1 MLLLLQILPEAGGAW
16 LLTLGR
22 LGAQAAVGRWEAD
35 RVRALL
41 QQVEAALGP
50 DAWPVL
56 GVEGEDAE
64 LTEAEDRVGRLLGEA
79 LSASPPLGR
88 ALAQAQGAAEASGQP
103 LRLLVDAQETAARAL
118 PWECLAL
125 YEGAVPLERG
135 GTGLL
140 ARLSAAVRTPGQGR
154 LLPAIWCA
162 DPEDPGVE
170 RLSAQVRRVCAQ
182 AGLDPVQDA
191 TDPAPGAEPLLLFL
205 IGHGESVDQRLH
217 LSGQDGSVAPGTVAH
232 SLLPALGRTVL
243 AVLLI
248 CEGGH
253 RPPGRPD
260 GLVDRLLLA
269 GAAAVLASEA
279 RLAEDTAV
287 AFLDGLVPA
296 LLGGEPLLASVGAGR
311 RAVAARAWP
320 WPESR
325 WWRLSLTVGQA
336 STLDWRLPAAPL
348 LPGWQGDAEVMALLH
363 AALHQAQR
371 RGQGWLGVEH
381 LALSVD
387 LHRLRDPR
395 LRHLLRLHQ
404 AELALLCDR
413 FLAASA
419 PAGALSPRLAAVRQR
434 LPPGFG
440 LDDLVRE
447 LVASAP
453 RALASLLGLS
463 ELPAGDLFSIGGA
476 DDESATREDLGRA
489 PISDQPPAG
498 FEVLGGP
505 EDGRRF
511 VLDSGQV
518 LGRASEGGHAAVAL
532 YKEVGGVDEFLSRA
546 HLQAQGDGRYLLLRP
561 ADHLLGLERVQRPS
575 GPIEVRAGQV
585 LGLTRATV
593 LLALGEV

>member
-16 LLTLGR
+16 LLTLAR
-22 LGAQAAVGRWEAD
+22 LGAQAAVGRWEAE
-35 RVRALL
+35 RVAALL
-41 QQVEAALGP
+41 QQVQAELGP
-50 DAWPVL
+50 EAWPVL

-79 LSASPPLGR
+79 LSASPALGR

-103 LRLLVDAQETAARAL
+103 LRLLVDAQDAAARGL

-125 YEGAVPLERG
+125 HQEAVPLERG

-140 ARLSAAVRTPGQGR
+140 ARISAGGRVPGPGR
-154 LLPAIWCA
+154 LRPAIWCA
-162 DPEDPGVE
+162 DPQDPGVE
-170 RLSAQVRRVCAQ
+170 RLSAQVRRICAQ
-182 AGLDPVQDA
+182 AGLEPE
-191 TDPAPGAEPLLLFL
+191 AELAAGPDPLLLFL
-205 IGHGESVDQRLH
+205 IGHGESVERGLH
-217 LSGQDGSVAPGTVAH
+217 LLGAEGTVAPGTVAH

-336 STLDWRLPAAPL
+336 STLDWRLPVAPP
-348 LPGWQGDAEVMALLH
+348 LPGWQGDAEVMALLQG
-363 AALHQAQR
+363 ALLQAQR
-371 RGQGWLGVEH
+371 RGHGWLGVEH
-381 LALSVD
+381 LALAVEP
-387 LHRLRDPR
+387 LRLRDPR

-413 FLAASA
+413 FVGAPA
-419 PAGALSPRLAAVRQR
+419 PAGTLSPRLSTVRER
-434 LPPGFG
+434 LPAGFG
-440 LDDLVRE
+440 LDEFVAELLVT
-447 LVASAP
+447 LP
-453 RALASLLGLS
+453 GTLAARLGLH
-463 ELPAGDLFSIGGA
+463 EAPPADLFSLGGS
-476 DDESATREDLGRA
+476 DDLAATREDPAGMV
-489 PISDQPPAG
+489 ISDQPPVG

-511 VLDSGQV
+511 SLNGGQF
-518 LGRASEGGHAAVAL
+518 LGRASEGSRATVAL
-532 YKEVGGVDEFLSRA
+532 YREAGGVDEFLSRA
-546 HLQAQGDGRYLLLRP
+546 HLQAQSPGRYLLLRP
-561 ADHLLGLERVQRPS
+561 ADHLLGVERVERPS
-575 GPIEVRAGQV
+575 GPIELHGGQ
-585 LGLTRATV
+585 LLALTRATV
-593 LLALGEV
+593 LLALTEN